1 MKIFYSHYDKNV
13 GDEKGKILVHH
24 LLATANTARNYIL
37 AVPKTITDRDE
48 LADLIYIIGLAHD
61 FGKYTSFFQD
71 YLINGTDHGAK
82 KNHSLISALWSMYI
96 LLQKWHGDK
105 IDKLTAMLLGFAC
118 VRHHHGDLASI
129 GNDLSQFLQFQR
141 SDLQDMMNVSQRRVL
156 KVLFEFQMPNIIKN
170 AGLIQNEWREYNLDL
185 PAINNFVTDTQT
197 PDSDF
202 WKAFKRAKMIY
213 DLWQQRK
220 TCEVFQRNLYLL
232 FSALIDAD
240 KRDAAQV
247 EKMTQRFSIP
257 DDSVERFKS
266 GTDFGEVKPELIRLR
281 ESLYLMLEKKVKTL
295 SFQQRILTLT
305 APTGS
310 AKTLA
315 ALNFAIKLRKRI
327 KDDLGY
333 TPRIIYTLPFT
344 SIIDQNYEVIDRVL
358 STIDGYKENPAV
370 RLIKHHHLAEVL
382 PERYSLGDEYPL
394 DKLMMLVESWES
406 EIIVTTFVQ
415 LFETL
420 IGRRNKMIKKYHNLY
435 GAILLLDEV
444 QNVPIE
450 YWRLIRKT
458 IKEVADHLKCT
469 IILMTATQPLIFQPS
484 EVFEL
489 VDEPQHLFAGLDRIR
504 FAYNPEKQSLESFSD
519 FFIKGLDSKK
529 SCAIILNTIRSSL
542 NIYKLLSV
550 QSNHKLY
557 YLSTNI
563 IPKHRAQRITEIQKK
578 LKMGETVLLVS
589 TQVIEAGIDFD
600 FDLVYRDMAPIDS
613 IVQAAGRA
621 NRNAVGDKGEVFV
634 VRLVDEQQRE
644 FASWVYSPASLWVA
658 QELLKDRNELSESDF
673 YKLVKDNYE
682 VLVQKTDQAVGEEIY
697 VQWRNEC
704 DFKAIERFQMIKNNP
719 NYVDIFLPIDEEAE
733 DIWNLYQNNV
743 VHEKGF
749 SKRKNFYLRLRAD
762 FKKYVISVPLKSTKR
777 FFWDYCRND
786 MKKIGYIAPD
796 RIHDYYDYKTGFKRD
811 YDEET
816 MIF

>member
-1 MKIFYSHYDKNV
+1 MNYFYSHYDKNS
-13 GDEKGKILVHH
+13 GEDTGKILIQH
-24 LLATANTARNYIL
+24 LIETARTARNYIL
-37 AVPKTITDRDE
+37 AVPESVADRE
-48 LADLIYIIGLAHD
+48 EMADLIFIIGLAHD

-71 YLINGTDHGAK
+71 YLLNGSDHGAK
-82 KNHSLISALWSMYI
+82 KNHSLLSALWSMYV
-96 LLQKWHGDK
+96 LLQKWQGER
-105 IDKLTAMLLGFAC
+105 IDKPTAMLLGFAC
-118 VRHHHGDLASI
+118 IRSHHGDLVDISD
-129 GNDLSQFLQFQR
+129 DLQQFLQFKCSTLR
-141 SDLQDMMNVSQRRVL
+141 DEMNVTQRRAL
-156 KVLFEFQMPNIIKN
+156 KSLFEHQLPDIVKN
-170 AGLIQNEWREYNLDL
+170 AKVIQDEWREHNLDL
-185 PAINNFVTDTQT
+185 LPINDFTTALLIQ
-197 PDSDF
+197 DSDF
-202 WKAFKRAKMIY
+202 WKIFKQTTMTY
-213 DLWQQRK
+213 ELWKKHKSCDR
-220 TCEVFQRNLYLL
+220 FQRWLYLL
-232 FSALIDAD
+232 FSSLIDAD

-247 EKMTQRFSIP
+247 EKIVQRFSIP
-257 DDSVERFKS
+257 KDSVERFKS
-266 GTDFGEVKPELIRLR
+266 GNDFGDVNPELVRLR
-281 ESLYLMLEKKVKTL
+281 ESLYLMLEQKVKTL
-295 SFQQRILTLT
+295 SLQQRILTLT

-444 QNVPIE
+444 QNVPVE

-458 IKEVADHLKCT
+458 MKEVADHLKCT

-484 EVFEL
+484 EVVEL

-504 FAYNPEKQSLESFSD
+504 FTYNPKKQSLESFVDS
-519 FFIKGLDSKK
+519 FIKGLDPKK
-529 SCAIILNTIRSSL
+529 SCAVILNTIRSSL
-542 NIYKLLSV
+542 DIYKLLSGLSTH
-550 QSNHKLY
+550 QLY

-563 IPKHRAQRITEIQKK
+563 IPKHRVQRVIEIQKK
-578 LKMGETVLLVS
+578 LRMGETVLLVS

-621 NRNAVGDKGEVFV
+621 NRNAVGDKGEVCV
-634 VRLVDEQQRE
+634 VRLVNEQQRE
-644 FASWVYSPASLWVA
+644 FASWIYSPASLWVA

-673 YKLVKDNYE
+673 YKLVKENYE

-697 VQWRNEC
+697 VQWRNKC
-704 DFKAIERFQMIKNNP
+704 DFKALERFQLIKNDP

-733 DIWNLYQNNV
+733 DIWNCYQNNV
-743 VHEKGF
+743 VHEKDF
-749 SKRKNFYLRLRAD
+749 SKRKNFYLCLRAD
-762 FKKYVISVPLKSTKR
+762 FKKYVISVPIKSTKR

-811 YDEET
+811 YDDET